1 MEGLVSHR
9 CDVAQRSCG
18 HADLVSDAKQAH
30 AELARSYQ
38 DEMEGLASKAPS
50 AWPLHVRQLVE
61 SRERA
66 AARSA
71 EAAAHAEAETVEAE
85 FEAEAERLRQ
95 SAAECRSKQEQAQAK
110 M

>member
-1 MEGLVSHR
+1 M
-9 CDVAQRSCG
+9 VA
-18 HADLVSDAKQAH
+18 DAKQAH

-38 DEMEGLASKAPS
+38 DEMEGLAGKAPS
-50 AWPLHVRQLVE
+50 AWPPHVRQLVE

-66 AARSA
+66 AASAA

-85 FEAEAERLRQ
+85 FEAEADRLRQ
-95 SAAECRSKQEQAQAK
+95 TAAECRSKQEKAQGQ

>member
-1 MEGLVSHR
+1 MTCCVHATVVIVP
-9 CDVAQRSCG
+9 DW
-18 HADLVSDAKQAH
+18 HADMVSDAKQAH
-30 AELARSYQ
+30 VELARSYQ

-50 AWPLHVRQLVE
+50 AWPSHVRQLVE

-66 AARSA
+66 AASSA

-85 FEAEAERLRQ
+85 FEAESDRLRQ
-95 SAAECRSKQEQAQAK
+95 TAAECRSKQEKAQAQ